1 MTPEEVEREHAALD
15 WVEAHQEGIWD
26 DLLHRLQSRLFPI
39 SPDVLDLFV
48 GGYLDQALST
58 VHIEKKTDD
67 LGFNV
72 SSYPKETDNP

>member
-1 MTPEEVEREHAALD
+1 M
-15 WVEAHQEGIWD
+15 
-26 DLLHRLQSRLFPI
+26 FPI